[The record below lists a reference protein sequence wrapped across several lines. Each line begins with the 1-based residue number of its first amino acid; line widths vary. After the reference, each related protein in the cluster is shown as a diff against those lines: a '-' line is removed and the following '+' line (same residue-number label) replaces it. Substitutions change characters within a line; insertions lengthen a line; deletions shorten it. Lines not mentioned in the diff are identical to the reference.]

1 MRFSHIWRVGDL
13 AHSLSIAFSKVN
25 QTSWLAARSRLPRRF
40 SGSSLVLWGIA
51 ALVGAALLL
60 PPFYLLVRAG
70 EIDQPVAQLLLRPRI
85 LATLART
92 LGLAASVTALS
103 MLIAVP
109 LGWLTVRSD
118 VPLRRWWDLLAPLPL
133 VIPSYVG
140 AYLFVSAFGPRGLLQ
155 QLLES
160 WFGVERL
167 PSIYGFPGALLT
179 LTSLSYPYLLLAVRG
194 TLLRLD
200 PAQEEAARSLGDS
213 PWQTFRRVTLPLLRP
228 ALGAGGLL
236 VALYCLRDFGAVA
249 LMRYDTFTRVIY
261 VQYNSFDR
269 SQAALLALVLVA
281 ITLALLWFEA
291 RLQQRA
297 RYFRGATGAVRLP
310 TITPLGRWR
319 WPAFAFCALVV
330 LVSLALPALIL
341 LYWLARGL
349 LAGEVIPELGRAA
362 WNSIWASGLA
372 AFFTTVAAL
381 PVVWLAVRKASRLTR
396 LLERLTYSAF
406 ALPGIVIALA
416 LVFFG
421 INHAR
426 WLYQTL
432 AMLVLAYGILFVPQA
447 VGTIR
452 ASLLQIHPSLE
463 EAALSLGRRPGYVWL
478 TVTLPLLRP
487 GLLSG
492 AGMVFLTAMKELPA
506 TLLLSPLG
514 FKTLAVAVWS
524 SVSEAFFAAAAAPAL
539 AIMLL
544 SSLPMAFLLWYEQ
557 THDRNHS
564 AM

>member
-1 MRFSHIWRVGDL
+1 MTATNKTI
-13 AHSLSIAFSKVN
+13 
-25 QTSWLAARSRLPRRF
+25 QTPQWAARGRLPLRF
-40 SGSSLVLWGIA
+40 SGSSLILGGMA

-60 PPFYLLVRAG
+60 PLVYLVVRAI
-70 EIDQPVAQLLLRPRI
+70 EIDQPVTELLLRPRI
-85 LATLART
+85 VATLART
-92 LGLAASVTALS
+92 LGLAAGVTALS
-103 MLIAVP
+103 LLIAVP

-118 VPLRRWWDLLAPLPL
+118 VPLRRWWALLALLPL

-140 AYLFVSAFGPRGLLQ
+140 AYLFASAFGPRGLLQ
-155 QLLES
+155 QLLGN
-160 WFGVERL
+160 WFAVERL

-179 LTSLSYPYLLLAVRG
+179 LTSLSYPYLYLAVRG
-194 TLLRLD
+194 MLLRLD

-213 PWQTFRRVTLPLLRP
+213 AWRTFWRVTLPLLRP

-261 VQYNSFDR
+261 VQYSSFDR
-269 SQAALLALVLVA
+269 AQAALLALVLVA
-281 ITLALLWFEA
+281 MTLVMLWLEA
-291 RLQQRA
+291 RLQQRV
-297 RYFRGATGAVRLP
+297 RMLGGATGAARPPAV
-310 TITPLGRWR
+310 TPLGRWR
-319 WPAFAFCALVV
+319 WPALAFCALVV
-330 LVSLALPALIL
+330 LVSLALPALL
-341 LYWLARGL
+341 LAYWLARGL

-362 WNSIWASGLA
+362 WNSIWASGVA
-372 AFFTTVAAL
+372 ALCTTLAAL
-381 PVVWLAVRKASRLTR
+381 PVAWLAVRRPNRLTR
-396 LLERLTYSAF
+396 LLERLTYAAY

-447 VGTIR
+447 VGTLR

-463 EAALSLGRRPGYVWL
+463 EAALSLGRRPGHVLL

-487 GLLSG
+487 GMLSG

-514 FKTLAVAVWS
+514 FDTLAMAVWAA
-524 SVSEAFFAAAAAPAL
+524 VSEAFFAAAAAPAL

-544 SSLPMAFLLWYEQ
+544 SSLPMALLLYYEQ

-564 AM
+564 AV